1 MRKLLLG
8 IGSAMLLGVLGL
20 AVFMLFLVVPERE
33 SVGDSVVVA
42 EASLPEEEESYP
54 ADNHA
59 RRNEDGTEEEEE
71 EDSSAEASSFA
82 TESSTEDSAE
92 TDAENANAGAG
103 TGRTAEEEDDTDTAE
118 TQTGRGIA
126 GSAASLLTENAETD
140 TDTNADD
147 AVTGLTEEEE
157 DPALHDTGEERTRP
171 GEGVATRDRS
181 TTQED
186 SVTEEEED
194 RPAQRTQT
202 VIENPTPDPA
212 PVTQQ
217 SVGLNTGNLNSYLSV
232 SVTDFGNG
240 SYEARTAPVQNVSF
254 SGASVSVTVRLTI
267 DVVSDVRTV
276 NGIQGTPTSD
286 GRYALSLYEETR
298 ITLYPDEAGY
308 SSAGSY
314 WSVDQNSRMTITSL
328 RVSLAGINSA
338 GGTVSW

>member
-8 IGSAMLLGVLGL
+8 IGSTLLMGVLGL

-33 SVGDSVVVA
+33 SVEDSVVLA
-42 EASLPEEEESYP
+42 QAAFSEEEEAPP

-59 RRNEDGTEEEEE
+59 RRNEDGTGEEEE

-103 TGRTAEEEDDTDTAE
+103 TGHTAEEEDDTDTAE

-147 AVTGLTEEEE
+147 AVTALTEEEE

-171 GEGVATRDRS
+171 GEGVATRERT

-186 SVTEEEED
+186 PVYEEEED
-194 RPAQRTQT
+194 DRAAQRTQT

-217 SVGLNTGNLNSYLSV
+217 SVGLNTGNLNAYLSV

-276 NGIQGTPTSD
+276 NGIQVRTRASM
-286 GRYALSLYEETR
+286 GRCQGGYCETR
-298 ITLYPDEAGY
+298 ITAMIREELGKAVTDVRLTNGNSYMFTGY
-308 SSAGSY
+308 VKGG
-314 WSVDQNSRMTITSL
+314 DQ
-328 RVSLAGINSA
+328 A
-338 GGTVSW
+338 